1 RERQA
6 RRRVQPLGEDESE
19 EARVRGVPIPAV
31 GRLLEE
37 LAADEPHH
45 DHADAE
51 TPVNTPTLHRG
62 DSANTTT
69 SGRQDSPMTVAGR
82 RNAFVALQLKQLAR
96 AVSSIPPSPTWGPLA
111 EEDGG
116 NGPSRGFPRHYLL
129 QSPSIQLHQLSANTT
144 TTSATSQGDFFLR
157 QNSATASGSA
167 EGGLGAT
174 FDSSTT
180 ATSTTTAAAG
190 VVAGGDERD
199 GHQDK
204 PFGFQ
209 HSTVQSYLVSQL
221 EQLSQLLHSPH
232 QVAGVKI
239 GDAAAT
245 SLTSST
251 AADDREGGRK
261 IGYDTTPNSSGTNSL
276 QYSLSSASS
285 PGPTS
290 PFSASGTTTAVAAAA
305 EAATARLLADS
316 EYRVSVTRTATATGG
331 EEVEADSTKVGVG
344 GGIDSILVT
353 NSSPPPPSAA
363 LSVPR
368 GEVAAA
374 AAAPLGAIGGGGG
387 QPTQA
392 SRPPQ
397 SRACRRGAGGGG
409 IEDSG
414 RKVPSP
420 ISGGVG
426 KKTAAYASPPPP
438 GLRPGTRVSSA
449 AAVREDGSS
458 DGDGSGDGKVEGGT
472 EEEEGGER
480 EAPHLSSSS
489 MWRAPRSTR
498 EVSAESTSRW
508 RSGSLR
514 AGAHRLTESFGRASL
529 WRRMLEVE
537 SRTESAVM
545 AGIVEENRG
554 VLDQGIVLPCAPS
567 DEEKVI
573 YHKTGRCFLVST
585 GVFSVAA
592 LSAGMWLFTFAAPY
606 FYWFAAPTAFIMG
619 YLLLSYF
626 GVAVWGKNFDPEDH
640 NARIL
645 KARSDRYYPSVDVF
659 MPVCR
664 EPTHLLDNTWKYVR
678 ALDYPNLTVHVLDD
692 GAKEEVRQLAEMHG
706 FNYIRRTNI
715 PELKKAGNLRYA
727 FARTSGEVLVIF
739 DADFCPR
746 PEFLRET
753 TPYFRDQDVA
763 ILQTPQFFRHREEQT
778 WVEKGAGVTQELF
791 YRMVQVNRNKF
802 DASICVGTCGVYR
815 REALAPFGGTA
826 AIGYSEDVHTGFNC
840 VQLGYKV
847 KYIPQVMAMGTCPD
861 EPRAFFMQQY
871 RWCMGSTTLLCNREF
886 WGSSLTG
893 MQKLCY
899 LSGMFYYSATAVT
912 IFTGPMPGMLLIW
925 FKPEAV
931 LWFNISFAVPSII
944 FGFVIMRFWAKQPY
958 DLSCQRVK
966 IIQSFSHLY
975 ALKDKLMNTSVP
987 WIPTGGGASSRSS
1000 SQAYDSSV
1008 KLMLVWTMTYT
1019 LLTVGGA
1026 AWRYV

>member
-1 RERQA
+1 MSPSLQTSLA
-6 RRRVQPLGEDESE
+6 LVQ
-19 EARVRGVPIPAV
+19 
-31 GRLLEE
+31 
-37 LAADEPHH
+37 
-45 DHADAE
+45 

-96 AVSSIPPSPTWGPLA
+96 AVSSIPPSPTWGSLA

-180 ATSTTTAAAG
+180 ATPTTTAAAG
-190 VVAGGDERD
+190 VAAGGDERD

-251 AADDREGGRK
+251 VSLKSGGGGRGARFGERGDTEAADDREGGRK

-305 EAATARLLADS
+305 EAATAGLLADS

-344 GGIDSILVT
+344 GGIDSIFVT

-397 SRACRRGAGGGG
+397 SRVCRRGAGGGG
-409 IEDSG
+409 VEDSG

-426 KKTAAYASPPPP
+426 RKTAAYASPPPP

-480 EAPHLSSSS
+480 EEPHLSSSS

-514 AGAHRLTESFGRASL
+514 AGAHRLTEAFGRASL

-567 DEEKVI
+567 DEEKV
-573 YHKTGRCFLVST
+573 
-585 GVFSVAA
+585 
-592 LSAGMWLFTFAAPY
+592 
-606 FYWFAAPTAFIMG
+606 
-619 YLLLSYF
+619 
-626 GVAVWGKNFDPEDH
+626 
-640 NARIL
+640 
-645 KARSDRYYPSVDVF
+645 
-659 MPVCR
+659 
-664 EPTHLLDNTWKYVR
+664 
-678 ALDYPNLTVHVLDD
+678 
-692 GAKEEVRQLAEMHG
+692 
-706 FNYIRRTNI
+706 
-715 PELKKAGNLRYA
+715 
-727 FARTSGEVLVIF
+727 
-739 DADFCPR
+739 
-746 PEFLRET
+746 
-753 TPYFRDQDVA
+753 
-763 ILQTPQFFRHREEQT
+763 
-778 WVEKGAGVTQELF
+778 
-791 YRMVQVNRNKF
+791 
-802 DASICVGTCGVYR
+802 
-815 REALAPFGGTA
+815 
-826 AIGYSEDVHTGFNC
+826 NC
-840 VQLGYKV
+840 
-847 KYIPQVMAMGTCPD
+847 
-861 EPRAFFMQQY
+861 
-871 RWCMGSTTLLCNREF
+871 
-886 WGSSLTG
+886 
-893 MQKLCY
+893 
-899 LSGMFYYSATAVT
+899 
-912 IFTGPMPGMLLIW
+912 
-925 FKPEAV
+925 
-931 LWFNISFAVPSII
+931 
-944 FGFVIMRFWAKQPY
+944 
-958 DLSCQRVK
+958 
-966 IIQSFSHLY
+966 
-975 ALKDKLMNTSVP
+975 
-987 WIPTGGGASSRSS
+987 
-1000 SQAYDSSV
+1000 
-1008 KLMLVWTMTYT
+1008 
-1019 LLTVGGA
+1019 
-1026 AWRYV
+1026 